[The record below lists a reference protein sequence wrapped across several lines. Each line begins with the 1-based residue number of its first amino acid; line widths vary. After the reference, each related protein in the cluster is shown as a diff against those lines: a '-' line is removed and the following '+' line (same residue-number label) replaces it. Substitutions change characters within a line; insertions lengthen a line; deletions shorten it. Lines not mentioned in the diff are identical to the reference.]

1 MNIRRKFIVFSILWG
16 IIPAIIST
24 SICISNFNSR
34 NLELTKQNVET
45 FSKDQ
50 SIHLK
55 AFFDENISNLNN
67 DTNIP
72 VVKELLTALNN
83 KEDIEAKSHDIQVL
97 NEILAGRKQGEFFL
111 SREILVGKDGLIIA
125 CGDSDFIN
133 KKVMISN
140 NEVEKLKQNEVVVTN
155 IIEREDFN
163 NGAKS
168 AVIASPI
175 FLEGKYQ
182 GFIANIINMNYFE
195 ELVNDVSFF
204 DTGRILIMDQNGAV
218 AAGTSNNIKENIK
231 KINVPN
237 NL

>member
-111 SREILVGKDGLIIA
+111 SREILVGKEGLIIA

-140 NEVEKLKQNEVVVTN
+140 NEVEKLKQNEVVITN

-163 NGAKS
+163 NGADRKS
-168 AVIASPI
+168 V
-175 FLEGKYQ
+175 
-182 GFIANIINMNYFE
+182 
-195 ELVNDVSFF
+195 V
-204 DTGRILIMDQNGAV
+204 
-218 AAGTSNNIKENIK
+218 
-231 KINVPN
+231 
-237 NL
+237 

>member
-24 SICISNFNSR
+24 SICISNFNAR

-50 SIHLK
+50 AIHLK
-55 AFFDENISNLNN
+55 AFFDENINNLNN

-72 VVKELLTALNN
+72 MVKELLIASNN
-83 KEDIEAKSHDIQVL
+83 KKDAENKRHDIQIL
-97 NEILAGRKQGEFFL
+97 NEILAGRKQERFFL
-111 SREILVGKDGLIIA
+111 SREVLVDKEGVIIA
-125 CGDSDFIN
+125 CDSSEYIN
-133 KKVMISN
+133 KKAMISN
-140 NEVEKLKQNEVVVTN
+140 NEVDKLKQNEVIVTN
-155 IIEREDFN
+155 IIEREGFN

-168 AVIASPI
+168 AIIANPI

-195 ELVNDVSFF
+195 KLVNDVSFL
-204 DTGRILIMDQNGAV
+204 ILGDY
-218 AAGTSNNIKENIK
+218 
-231 KINVPN
+231 
-237 NL
+237 

>member
-24 SICISNFNSR
+24 SICISNFNTR

-72 VVKELLTALNN
+72 IVKELLTALNN
-83 KEDIEAKSHDIQVL
+83 KEDVEDKRDDIQVL
-97 NEILAGRKQGEFFL
+97 NELLAGRMQEEFFL
-111 SREILVGKDGLIIA
+111 SREVLVDKEGVIIA
-125 CGDSDFIN
+125 CDNSEFIN
-133 KKVMISN
+133 KKVMIPN

-163 NGAKS
+163 DGAKS
-168 AVIASPI
+168 AIIASPI
-175 FLEGKYQ
+175 FVEGKYQ
-182 GFIANIINMNYFE
+182 GFIANIMNMNYFE
-195 ELVNDVSFF
+195 KLVNDVSFL
-204 DTGRILIMDQNGAV
+204 IL
-218 AAGTSNNIKENIK
+218 EEY
-231 KINVPN
+231 
-237 NL
+237 